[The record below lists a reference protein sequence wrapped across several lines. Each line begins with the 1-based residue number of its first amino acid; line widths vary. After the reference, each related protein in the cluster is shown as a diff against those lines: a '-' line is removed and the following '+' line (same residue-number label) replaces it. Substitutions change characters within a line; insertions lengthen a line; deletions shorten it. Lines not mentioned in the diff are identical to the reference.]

1 MEMRK
6 LSLRADLLGDK
17 KVDYNLY
24 GHLQAL
30 SYLKDGKRFVYAV
43 DATPSQLLAMT
54 PVDGAGKKITSLA
67 TIKRVMKFFK
77 DSGLI
82 TEGKV
87 EDLAGK
93 QVKCF
98 WLNEDENYFQLI
110 NLETLRFL
118 CDVANSDVIKTY
130 AYLLNK
136 NNYFEDYSF
145 SCKEIV
151 EMLGYCYKADTAKKA
166 GNILFALESF
176 GLIKT
181 ASYYEKNFDGNPVPR
196 KRLINVSTIVKGLK

>member
-24 GHLQAL
+24 GHLQAM
-30 SYLKDGKRFVYAV
+30 SYLKDGKRFVYASE
-43 DATPSQLLAMT
+43 ATPSQLLAMT

-87 EDLAGK
+87 EDLSGK
-93 QVKCF
+93 EVKCF
-98 WLNEDENYFQLI
+98 WLNEDENYFQFIQLD
-110 NLETLRFL
+110 TLRFL
-118 CDVANSDVIKTY
+118 CNTTNSNVIKTY

-136 NNYFEDYSF
+136 SFYFEGYTFTKKELLDAIGYS
-145 SCKEIV
+145 SKDKGQQLMDDIL
-151 EMLGYCYKADTAKKA
+151 LGLSK
-166 GNILFALESF
+166 F
-176 GLIKT
+176 GLIKFE
-181 ASYYEKNFDGNPVPR
+181 SCYERNYDGNPVP
-196 KRLINVSTIVKGLK
+196 KMRLLEVKTKVER

>member
-87 EDLAGK
+87 EDLSGK
-93 QVKCF
+93 EVKCF
-98 WLNEDENYFQLI
+98 WLNEDENYFQFIQLD
-110 NLETLRFL
+110 TLRFL
-118 CDVANSDVIKTY
+118 CNTTNSNVIKTY

-136 NNYFEDYSF
+136 SFYFEGYTFTKKELLDAIGYS
-145 SCKEIV
+145 SKDKGQQL
-151 EMLGYCYKADTAKKA
+151 MDD
-166 GNILFALESF
+166 ILLALSKF
-176 GLIKT
+176 GLIKFE
-181 ASYYEKNFDGNPVPR
+181 SCYERNYDGNPVP
-196 KRLINVSTIVKGLK
+196 KMRLLEVKTKVER